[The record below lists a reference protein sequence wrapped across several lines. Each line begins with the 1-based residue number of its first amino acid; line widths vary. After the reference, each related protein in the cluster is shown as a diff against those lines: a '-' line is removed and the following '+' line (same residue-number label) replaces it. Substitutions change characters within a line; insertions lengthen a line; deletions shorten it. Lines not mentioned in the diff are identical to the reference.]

1 MSGAAQRGAR
11 GGPRAGT
18 VLIIVAGVSALLSS
32 LALVF
37 LLEGRS
43 DVEEMTILV
52 HEAQARLMLN
62 AACSYIQ
69 EAARLGWE
77 PTPAVGG
84 EHTEAYG
91 WIDVRDGGLGPRAT
105 TGAISAADRAATPHP
120 VDPGGQGHA
129 NFPIGVPRRFPM
141 HVLAQPPY
149 AIQLATGYNPV
160 QMGAPDSGKSYLRY
174 PDPQPVTP
182 NGWRRDPL
190 HPEGSVSNANFA
202 TWAAGDP
209 TPRQNSVG
217 MSWFRLVREA
227 TGAVFTVTCGCGG
240 TQGFRLRD
248 WDGGDPATAMTTAD
262 KAAFGNDYETFRALD
277 ASEIRLWYRVEWNA
291 ATTATDMNYLREH
304 TEEHFIV
311 ATPTYY
317 GGGSGNKVAYSG
329 TMMAPNMGGTIQWI
343 QRLRTEPAVW

>member
-1 MSGAAQRGAR
+1 MSARTQRPAR
-11 GGPRAGT
+11 CGPRAGT

-37 LLEGRS
+37 LLAGRT
-43 DVEEMTILV
+43 DLEEMQVLV
-52 HEAQARLMLN
+52 HEAQARLMLT
-62 AACSYIQ
+62 AACTYIQ
-69 EAARLGWE
+69 ESSRIGWE
-77 PTPAVGG
+77 PAAQAAS
-84 EHTEAYG
+84 EHTEAHG
-91 WIDVRDGGLGPRAT
+91 WIDVRDGGLGPRAN
-105 TGAISAADRAATPHP
+105 TGAITAADRAATPHP
-120 VDPGGQGHA
+120 VDPGGQGQL

-182 NGWRRDPL
+182 NGWRRDPAN
-190 HPEGSVSNANFA
+190 PAGSVSNANFA
-202 TWAAGDP
+202 AWAVGDP
-209 TPRQNSVG
+209 TPRLNSVG
-217 MSWFRLVREA
+217 QSWFRLVREP

-240 TQGFRLRD
+240 TQGFRIRD
-248 WDGGDPATAMTTAD
+248 WNGSDPATAMTATD
-262 KAAFGNDYETFRALD
+262 KALFGNDYENFRALD
-277 ASEIRLWYRVEWNA
+277 ATEIRLWYRVEWNA

-317 GGGSGNKVAYSG
+317 GGGSGNRVAYSG